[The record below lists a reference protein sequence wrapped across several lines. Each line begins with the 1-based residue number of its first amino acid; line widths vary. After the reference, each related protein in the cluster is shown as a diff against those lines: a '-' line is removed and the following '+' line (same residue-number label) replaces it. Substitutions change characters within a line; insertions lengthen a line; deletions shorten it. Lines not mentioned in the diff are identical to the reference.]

1 MAVRTES
8 LLDKLYN
15 LRGKD
20 SSILREMDE
29 QKSAAEETKER
40 LRNKKQSYKKK
51 LKI

>member
-20 SSILREMDE
+20 SSILKEMDE
-29 QKSAAEETKER
+29 QKTAAEETKEKTTEQKEK
-40 LRNKKQSYKKK
+40 N
-51 LKI
+51 LKIC